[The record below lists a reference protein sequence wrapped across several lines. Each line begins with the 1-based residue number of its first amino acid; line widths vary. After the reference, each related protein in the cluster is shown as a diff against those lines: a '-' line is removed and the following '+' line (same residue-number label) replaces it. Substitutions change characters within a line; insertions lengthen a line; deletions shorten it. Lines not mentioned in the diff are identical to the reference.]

1 MKFTIEDSKK
11 AAKFDVLFGNLP
23 GLTDM
28 VKIYIEEEGLHMQG
42 MDSSH
47 VCLFDAVL
55 AASWF
60 TTYEREEDD
69 PEDISVPARI
79 FQKVLSTYRP
89 DQNIEISIDGDDSKL
104 MMDFKGGEKTC
115 DKYFELPLID
125 DGSDLM
131 TIPSEDSEIDM
142 VITSKKL
149 TDLVSQFEIFDQTL
163 SFDMSEEK
171 VLMSASGDDG
181 SMTAKLSLEDS
192 QLIDYAIIEDLTLK
206 VSFALRYIKLM
217 TAFNKLSEEVKL
229 ELSTDK
235 PLFMTYDI
243 GDDSTLKLVLAPKID

>member
-1 MKFTIEDSKK
+1 MKFTIQDSKK
-11 AAKFDVLFGNLP
+11 AAKFDVLFCNLS

-28 VKIYIEEEGLHMQG
+28 VKIYIEEGGLHMQG
-42 MDSSH
+42 MDSSL

-55 AASWF
+55 AANWF
-60 TTYEREEDD
+60 TTYEREDED
-69 PEDISVPARI
+69 PEQISVPARI

-89 DQNIEISIDGDDSKL
+89 DQNIEISVAGDDCKL

-125 DGSDLM
+125 DESDILN
-131 TIPSEDSEIDM
+131 IPSDESEIDM

-149 TDLVSQFEIFDQTL
+149 TDLVSQFEIFDQML
-163 SFDMSEEK
+163 SFDMSEEN

-181 SMTAKLSLEDS
+181 RMTAKLGLEDS
-192 QLIDYAIIEDLTLK
+192 HLIDYAVVEGLNLK

-229 ELSTDK
+229 ELSTNK

-243 GDDSTLKLVLAPKID
+243 GDESNLKLVLAPKID

>member
-23 GLTDM
+23 GLTDL
-28 VKIYIEEEGLHMQG
+28 VKIYIKEEGLYMQG

-47 VCLFDAVL
+47 VCLFDGVL
-55 AASWF
+55 AAKWF
-60 TTYEREEDD
+60 TTYEREYDD
-69 PEDISVPARI
+69 PEHISVPARI
-79 FQKVLSTYRP
+79 FQRVLSTYRP

-131 TIPSEDSEIDM
+131 NIPMEESEIDM
-142 VITSKKL
+142 AITSKKL

-163 SFDMSEEK
+163 SFDMSEDK
-171 VLMSASGDDG
+171 VLMSASGDEG

-192 QLIDYAIIEDLTLK
+192 QLIDYAIIEGLSLK
-206 VSFALRYIKLM
+206 ISFALRYIKLM

-235 PLFMTYDI
+235 PLFMIYDI
-243 GDDSTLKLVLAPKID
+243 GDDSNLKLVLAPKID

>member
-11 AAKFDVLFGNLP
+11 VAKFDVLFGNLP
-23 GLTDM
+23 GLTDL
-28 VKIYIEEEGLHMQG
+28 VKIYIEEDRLHMQG

-60 TTYEREEDD
+60 TTYERKDED
-69 PEDISVPARI
+69 PEQISVPARI

-89 DQNIEISIDGDDSKL
+89 DQNIEISIDGKDNKL

-125 DGSDLM
+125 DGSDLID
-131 TIPSEDSEIDM
+131 IPSEDSEIDM

-163 SFDMSEEK
+163 SFDMSEEN

-192 QLIDYAIIEDLTLK
+192 QLIDYAIVEDLNLK

-217 TAFNKLSEEVKL
+217 TAFNKLSEDVKL

-243 GDDSTLKLVLAPKID
+243 GDESNLKLVLAPKID

>member
-1 MKFTIEDSKK
+1 MKFTIKDSKK

-23 GLTDM
+23 GLTDL
-28 VKIYIEEEGLHMQG
+28 VKIYIKEEGLHMQG

-47 VCLFDAVL
+47 VCLFDGIL

-60 TTYEREEDD
+60 TTYELEDD
-69 PEDISVPARI
+69 DPQHISVPARI
-79 FQKVLSTYRP
+79 FQRVLSTYRP

-104 MMDFKGGEKTC
+104 MMDFKDGEKTC
-115 DKYFELPLID
+115 DKYFELPLVD

-131 TIPSEDSEIDM
+131 NIPTEDSEIDM

-163 SFDMSEEK
+163 SFDMSEDK
-171 VLMSASGDDG
+171 VLMSASGDEG

-192 QLIDYAIIEDLTLK
+192 QLIDYAIVEDLTLK

-229 ELSTDK
+229 ELSTNK

-243 GDDSTLKLVLAPKID
+243 GDDSKLKLVLAPKID

>member
-23 GLTDM
+23 GLTDL
-28 VKIYIEEEGLHMQG
+28 VKIYIKEEGLHMQG

-47 VCLFDAVL
+47 VCLFDAIL
-55 AASWF
+55 TASWF
-60 TTYEREEDD
+60 TTYEREDDD
-69 PEDISVPARI
+69 PEHISVPARI
-79 FQKVLSTYRP
+79 FQRVLSTYRP

-115 DKYFELPLID
+115 DKYFELPLVD

-131 TIPSEDSEIDM
+131 NIPIEDSEIDM

-163 SFDMSEEK
+163 SFDMSEDK
-171 VLMSASGDDG
+171 VLMSASGDEG

-192 QLIDYAIIEDLTLK
+192 QLIDYAIVENLALK

-243 GDDSTLKLVLAPKID
+243 GDNSNLKLVLAPKID

>member
-1 MKFTIEDSKK
+1 
-11 AAKFDVLFGNLP
+11 
-23 GLTDM
+23 
-28 VKIYIEEEGLHMQG
+28 
-42 MDSSH
+42 MDSNI
-47 VCLFDAVL
+47 CLFDAIL
-55 AASWF
+55 TASWLQHM
-60 TTYEREEDD
+60 
-69 PEDISVPARI
+69 SARMMI
-79 FQKVLSTYRP
+79 LSILVFSTDLSRVLSTYRP
-89 DQNIEISIDGDDSKL
+89 DQNIEISIDGDDGKL

-115 DKYFELPLID
+115 DKYFELPLVD

-131 TIPSEDSEIDM
+131 NIPIEDSEIDM

-163 SFDMSEEK
+163 SFDMSEDK
-171 VLMSASGDDG
+171 VLMSASGDEG

-192 QLIDYAIIEDLTLK
+192 QLIDYAIVENLALK

-243 GDDSTLKLVLAPKID
+243 GDNSNLKLASTKNRIDSVQDLERKIICN